1 MYQLSLIWMFLCFM
15 FGLASLIQKLIKK
28 EKNFFHLIPLPI
40 NIYKIFLYFFGF
52 LSIPLLT
59 QYLGFFLLKNITKL
73 PHLDLTLFLAFISEL
88 LLGFFL
94 YSIIKKNPLL
104 IKNSCSN
111 SNKIAW
117 GKYAWIGY
125 CESLPL
131 LFLVTSFWY
140 YIITLMNRYGLSIAI
155 ETQPII
161 RLLTENHTLLITK
174 LSIGFSIIILA
185 PICEE
190 LFFRGILLRFLNT
203 YISLHKSLCISALIF
218 AAAHQHFSSF
228 LPLFFLGY
236 WLGHY
241 YVKTGDLR
249 TSIGIHTLFNGT
261 NFILIFVTKL

>member
-1 MYQLSLIWMFLCFM
+1 MYQISLIWMFFCFM
-15 FGLASLIQKLIKK
+15 FGLTSLIQKLFKK
-28 EKNFFHLIPLPI
+28 ETKTFYLLPLAI
-40 NIYKIFLYFFGF
+40 NSQTIFLYFLGF
-52 LSIPLLT
+52 LSIPLFT

-73 PHLDLTLFLAFISEL
+73 SHLDLTLFLAFISEL

-104 IKNSCSN
+104 IKNLCSN

-117 GKYAWIGY
+117 RKYAWLGY

-131 LFLVTSFWY
+131 LFLTTSFWY
-140 YIITLMNRYGLSIAI
+140 YIITLMNHYGLPITI
-155 ETQPII
+155 EVQPII
-161 RLLTENHTLLITK
+161 HLLTENKTLLITK
-174 LSIGFSIIILA
+174 LFIGFSIIILA

-203 YISLHKSLCISALIF
+203 HVSSNKSLCISALIF

-236 WLGHY
+236 WLGY
-241 YVKTGDLR
+241 YYIKTGDLR
-249 TSIGIHTLFNGT
+249 TSIGIHALFNGT
-261 NFILIFVTKL
+261 NFILIFITEL